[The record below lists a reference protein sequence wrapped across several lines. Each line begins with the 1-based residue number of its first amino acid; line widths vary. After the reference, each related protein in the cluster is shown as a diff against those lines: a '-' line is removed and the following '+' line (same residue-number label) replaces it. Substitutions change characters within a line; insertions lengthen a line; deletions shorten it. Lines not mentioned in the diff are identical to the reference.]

1 MTYTAIFLILIVGAL
16 LFLYILNIIDPGW
29 KKRDCRIEQSIIKHI
44 GRMNNIHSNA
54 ITVQYLVPYEKNSWW
69 CELRGKIKIHLYQYA
84 YSEDEIRFSNMTL
97 IISRNKIFHLL
108 LTGHINTKN
117 RKIAQQVLDKLNCTW
132 KLP

>member
-1 MTYTAIFLILIVGAL
+1 MTYTAIFLILIFGAL
-16 LFLYILNIIDPGW
+16 LFLYILDILDPGL
-29 KKRDCRIEQSIIKHI
+29 KGRHTRIEQSIIRHI
-44 GRMNNIHSNA
+44 GRMNNIHSNT

-69 CELRGKIKIHLYQYA
+69 HKLRGKIKIHLYRYA

-117 RKIAQQVLDKLNCTW
+117 RKMAQQALDKLNCTW
-132 KLP
+132 ELP